1 MSRLTCCL
9 LHDAE
14 QQSLLCPSGC
24 VLDLAPKLDDPRSP
38 TTPTSIGRCLS
49 WRARHC
55 TVCRPIGVPGFS
67 AQPHGLRVFVG
78 RWMGMAD
85 WLEAVIRMLF
95 FYEIATMTP
104 KARF

>member
-1 MSRLTCCL
+1 MLPLSC
-9 LHDAE
+9 
-14 QQSLLCPSGC
+14 GG
-24 VLDLAPKLDDPRSP
+24 LDYPRP
-38 TTPTSIGRCLS
+38 PHTPTSTGRGLS
-49 WRARHC
+49 WRARDYS
-55 TVCRPIGVPGFS
+55 VCRPIGVPGFS